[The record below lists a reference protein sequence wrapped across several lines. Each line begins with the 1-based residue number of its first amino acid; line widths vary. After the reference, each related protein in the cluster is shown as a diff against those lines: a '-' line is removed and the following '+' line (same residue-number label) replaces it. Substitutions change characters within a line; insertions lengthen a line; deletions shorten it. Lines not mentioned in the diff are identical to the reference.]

1 MDSNDG
7 TCAGQDKR
15 NNPPHCWRRG
25 DRSFRLLNRYSVVF
39 DDTSTVIKHLPILS
53 VVRLMKSRTGTLL
66 ILASLVAFAGCA
78 GIGSTGTDV
87 TDEEV
92 SSTGPDVTDEEV
104 SSTGPDVT
112 DEEASSTAPDVTD
125 EEARE
130 RALDAEER
138 HITERLENSSCVE
151 SWSLNS
157 YVGLEEQAT
166 TTNRTDSG
174 VYVAVKHPYT
184 YGTER
189 EEADVASEA
198 EYLVTTDDL
207 NRVSG
212 TDVSPC

>member
-1 MDSNDG
+1 
-7 TCAGQDKR
+7 
-15 NNPPHCWRRG
+15 
-25 DRSFRLLNRYSVVF
+25 
-39 DDTSTVIKHLPILS
+39 
-53 VVRLMKSRTGTLL
+53 MKSRTSTLL

-87 TDEEV
+87 TDEEASSTSPDV
-92 SSTGPDVTDEEV
+92 TDEEMSSTAPDVTDEEASSTGPDVTDEEASSTGPDVTDEEV
-104 SSTGPDVT
+104 SSTG
-112 DEEASSTAPDVTD
+112 PDVTD